1 MQENEI
7 GARLVGEVESD
18 NNDVTFIWDDGSY
31 DESRR
36 RYDAGETQVLGV
48 EMDEVVIGIDFVN
61 SVPSSGVYSV
71 HSVHTIGKESS
82 RDFQYVSESADQV
95 LWPHHEPG
103 TYSVWV
109 QGDKIVLVGEYVHVQ
124 KTRGIE
130 PSMVVIDRDKVSFG
144 VGRARD
150 ETEVGDDVDEDVFP
164 DLLDY
169 GGIERLEEELL

>member
-7 GARLVGEVESD
+7 GARLVEEVESD
-18 NNDVTFIWDDGSY
+18 DNDVTFIWDDGSY

-36 RYDAGETQVLGV
+36 RYDAGQTQVLGT
-48 EMDEVVIGIDFVN
+48 EMDEVVVGIDFVN
-61 SVPSSGVYSV
+61 SVPSSDVYSV
-71 HSVHTIGKESS
+71 HSVHTIEGESS
-82 RDFQYVSESADQV
+82 GDFQYVSESAEDTV
-95 LWPHHEPG
+95 WPYQPG

-109 QGDKIVLVGEYVHVQ
+109 QGGKIVLVGEYVHAQ

-150 ETEVGDDVDEDVFP
+150 ETEIGNDVDEDVFP